1 MAFGGLILHYE
12 TQFAAAALQLME
24 DEKHRDKI
32 PAVVT
37 GDAPG
42 GWALVS
48 PGVPGSPN
56 VDRKLLPL
64 YLFGLLFISCANLG
78 IDVLTFARM
87 FVLNNQT
94 SFSFLCPLGEMVT
107 QMTFGAV
114 G

>member
-24 DEKHRDKI
+24 DEKHRDKV

-64 YLFGLLFISCANLG
+64 YLFGLLFIACANLG
-78 IDVLTFARM
+78 IDVLTFCHM
-87 FVLNNQT
+87 FVFNVIILFIFV
-94 SFSFLCPLGEMVT
+94 SSW
-107 QMTFGAV
+107 
-114 G
+114 